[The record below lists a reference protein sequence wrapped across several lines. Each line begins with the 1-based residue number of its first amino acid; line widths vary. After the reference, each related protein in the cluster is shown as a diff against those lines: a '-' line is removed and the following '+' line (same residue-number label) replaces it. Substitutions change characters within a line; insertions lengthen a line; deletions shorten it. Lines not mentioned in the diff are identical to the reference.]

1 MTSTNDE
8 WFIIKDLE
16 GFINSTRALIFNTF
30 GKQQS
35 AIESDPIVLKID
47 KEDIDELNKVLSFD
61 ESFIIIKGYLKKQQN
76 KISKNIRYI
85 INDKIFIEMIE
96 SLNDRMVSNMLNS
109 LVNKGLVETAY
120 DSESDDFIFWIK
132 DDVKKQIEK
141 PEADTN

>member
-8 WFIIKDLE
+8 WFVIKDLE

-35 AIESDPIVLKID
+35 AIESDPIVLNID

-61 ESFIIIKGYLKKQQN
+61 ESFVIIKGYLKKQQN

-120 DSESDDFIFWIK
+120 DSESDDFIFWVK

-141 PEADTN
+141 PETDTN

>member
-1 MTSTNDE
+1 MASTNDE
-8 WFIIKDLE
+8 WFVIKDLE

-35 AIESDPIVLKID
+35 ATKSDPITLKVE
-47 KEDIDELNKVLSFD
+47 KEDVDELNKVLSFD
-61 ESFIIIKGYLKKQQN
+61 ESSIIIKGYLKKQKN
-76 KISKNIRYI
+76 KISKNVRYI
-85 INDKIFIEMIE
+85 INDKIFIQMLE

-141 PEADTN
+141 PETDRN